1 MSNAVATAP
10 PLHRTVS
17 MRWALLGFAGL
28 LVADVIVK
36 LLGFRRLHAA
46 VQAFPRP
53 SAPCAADERV
63 AAICHSINRA
73 AAFYF
78 KRAWCLQRSAVTT
91 CLLRL
96 LGYPAEM
103 IIGVRKMP
111 FYAHAWVEIDG
122 RVVNDARTVQSF
134 YVVLERC

>member
-1 MSNAVATAP
+1 MSGSALAV
-10 PLHRTVS
+10 PLLFRRLS
-17 MRWALLGFAGL
+17 LRWAPLGYAGL
-28 LVADVIVK
+28 IAADAIVK

-46 VQAFPRP
+46 VRAFPPPRSPRP
-53 SAPCAADERV
+53 ADERV

-91 CLLRL
+91 CVLRL

-103 IIGVRKMP
+103 VIGARKMP

-122 RVVNDARTVQSF
+122 RVVNDVASVQEL